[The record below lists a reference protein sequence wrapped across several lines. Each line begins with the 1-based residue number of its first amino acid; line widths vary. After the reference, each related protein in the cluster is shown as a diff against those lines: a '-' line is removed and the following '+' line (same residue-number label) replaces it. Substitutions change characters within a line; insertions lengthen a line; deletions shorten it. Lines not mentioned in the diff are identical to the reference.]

1 MRKLL
6 VAMALVSITL
16 LSSLMRADACGDK
29 TLRVGRGIRFHRMF
43 AAAHPAAILIYAP
56 SDSAAISPAK
66 VPQLQSYLKNVGHRP
81 YAVADFDKLSEALKS
96 GHYDLVMTDLA
107 DAARLRKEIE
117 SSSWRPV
124 VVPVFFKLTKA
135 ETAAAEKQYRII
147 VKNSARADD
156 YLAAIYEVMKSKTHQ
171 PKRQV

>member
-1 MRKLL
+1 
-6 VAMALVSITL
+6 MALVSVTL
-16 LSSLMRADACGDK
+16 LSSLMMAEACGDK

-56 SDSAAISPAK
+56 SDSAAMPAAK
-66 VPQLQSYLKNVGHRP
+66 VSQLQSYLKSVGHRP

-96 GHYDLVMTDLA
+96 RHYDLVLTDLA
-107 DAARLRKEIE
+107 DADRLQKEIE
-117 SSSWRPV
+117 SSPWRPV
-124 VVPVFFKLTKA
+124 IVPVFYRGTKA
-135 ETAAAEKQYRII
+135 ECTAAEKQYRII

-156 YLAAIYEVMKSKTHQ
+156 YLSAIYDVMKSKAHQ